1 MKIQQFLEH
10 YGVRINPFSQ
20 EDAQSDHIFQHHCA
34 ETIHHTAWDKILGDC
49 RNPSTSIVFGE
60 KGAGKTALRLQLIKS
75 LQDHNVKFPTER
87 AFVISYDDLNP
98 FLDAFRD
105 RLRGRKKNADQ
116 ALRQWRLWDH
126 IDALLTLSTRR
137 LCNVIADKHA
147 KDPDFQ
153 LEQVKQLPRQRKRD
167 LLMLAA
173 FYDQSSDQS
182 HLQRWNTIRKQIGYN
197 TPFVHWRCV
206 VGILVTLVVVGFAFR
221 NITKAPSEALGQL
234 KQWWLYVAI
243 LAGWI
248 PYLQRWIMLWWKARQ
263 IAKQIRILD
272 HGTSSMRKIL
282 AGFPA
287 KEIDDQPMPSR
298 DRSDD
303 RYELLSKLQRILKPL
318 GFESIIVLVDR
329 VDEPHLINGSA
340 ERMRD
345 FLWSMFDNK
354 FLKHP
359 GIGFKMLLPR
369 DVVYF
374 LSREEKEFYERSRL
388 DKQNLIKSLEWTG
401 ESLFDMATNRIR
413 ACLAENAAGGAVS
426 ASQITISDFFAEEI
440 SREELI
446 QKFAK
451 LRVPRH
457 LFRFL
462 YRLLTEHCNRTT
474 EDVPSWKINRVV
486 LETVADAYFRE
497 LEALD
502 RGLGTG

>member
-1 MKIQQFLEH
+1 M
-10 YGVRINPFSQ
+10 
-20 EDAQSDHIFQHHCA
+20 
-34 ETIHHTAWDKILGDC
+34 
-49 RNPSTSIVFGE
+49 
-60 KGAGKTALRLQLIKS
+60 
-75 LQDHNVKFPTER
+75 
-87 AFVISYDDLNP
+87 
-98 FLDAFRD
+98 
-105 RLRGRKKNADQ
+105 
-116 ALRQWRLWDH
+116 
-126 IDALLTLSTRR
+126 
-137 LCNVIADKHA
+137 IA
-147 KDPDFQ
+147 
-153 LEQVKQLPRQRKRD
+153 
-167 LLMLAA
+167 
-173 FYDQSSDQS
+173 
-182 HLQRWNTIRKQIGYN
+182 
-197 TPFVHWRCV
+197 
-206 VGILVTLVVVGFAFR
+206 
-221 NITKAPSEALGQL
+221 
-234 KQWWLYVAI
+234 
-243 LAGWI
+243 AGWI
-248 PYLQRWIMLWWKARQ
+248 PFLQRWAVLWWKARQ
-263 IAKQIRILD
+263 VAKQIRILD
-272 HGTSSMRKIL
+272 HGTSSLRKIL

-369 DVVYF
+369 DVVFF

-413 ACLAENAAGGAVS
+413 ACLAENASGAVS
-426 ASQITISDFFAEEI
+426 ASQITISDFFSEDI

-446 QKFAK
+446 QKFSK

-474 EDVPSWKINRVV
+474 EDLPSWKINRVV

>member
-10 YGVRINPFSQ
+10 YGVKTNPFSQ
-20 EDAQSDHIFQHHCA
+20 EDAQSDHIFQQHCA
-34 ETIHHTAWDKILGDC
+34 ETIHHPAWDKVLGDC

-60 KGAGKTALRLQLIKS
+60 KGAGKTAIRIQLLKA
-75 LQDHNVKFPTER
+75 LKDHNEKFPKER

-105 RLRGRKKNADQ
+105 RLRGRRRTPDQ
-116 ALRQWRLWDH
+116 ALKQWRLWDH
-126 IDALLTLSTRR
+126 MDALLALSTRR
-137 LCNVIADKHA
+137 LCNVIADKNA
-147 KDPDFQ
+147 VDPDFDLTQ
-153 LEQVKQLPRQRKRD
+153 IRDLPRQRKRD

-182 HLQRWNTIRKQIGYN
+182 HWRRWKGIRGQIGYM
-197 TPFVHWRCV
+197 TPFVHWRFALGV
-206 VGILVTLVVVGFAFR
+206 AVALFVLWFAFR
-221 NITKAPSEALGQL
+221 GLTTDTLKTLGTL
-234 KQWWLYVAI
+234 KSWWVYAAI
-243 LAGWI
+243 AAGWF
-248 PYLQRWIMLWWKARQ
+248 PFAKRYVSLWWRASQ
-263 IAKQIRILD
+263 IAKQVRILE
-272 HGTSSMRKIL
+272 HGTSSLQRIL
-282 AGFPA
+282 SRFPEG
-287 KEIDDQPMPSR
+287 EIDDQPMPSR

-318 GFESIIVLVDR
+318 GFSSIVVLVDR

-374 LSREEKEFYERSRL
+374 LTREEKEFYERSRL

-413 ACLAENAAGGAVS
+413 ACLTEATGGNEPVKNA
-426 ASQITISDFFAEEI
+426 ITVGDFFAEDI
-440 SREELI
+440 SREDLI
-446 QKFAK
+446 QKFAR

-474 EDVPSWKINRVV
+474 EDQPSWKISRVV
-486 LETVADAYFRE
+486 LEMVSDSYGKE
-497 LEALD
+497 QEALD